1 MDYNNKPHNIT
12 SGGGFGP
19 VAKDGYGV
27 SYIIPGDYV
36 LYFHV
41 SSFKSSPDTVSGGGG
56 GGALQW
62 SSSSHMYV
70 SHTQRYIIRKCISS
84 YSSISYTRY
93 ITCIHMHKYA

>member
-41 SSFKSSPDTVSGGGG
+41 SSFKSSPDTVSGGLCS
-56 GGALQW
+56 GAALATFT
-62 SSSSHMYV
+62 Y
-70 SHTQRYIIRKCISS
+70 HT
-84 YSSISYTRY
+84 
-93 ITCIHMHKYA
+93 HKDP